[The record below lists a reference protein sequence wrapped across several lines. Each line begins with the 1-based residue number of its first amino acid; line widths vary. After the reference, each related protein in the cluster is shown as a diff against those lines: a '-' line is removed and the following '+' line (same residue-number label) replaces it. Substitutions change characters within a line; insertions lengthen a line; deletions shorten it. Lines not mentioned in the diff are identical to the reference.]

1 MPTAQSATQHGS
13 TFANW
18 AWLFPLTYVLHIAE
32 EYWGGESFPR
42 WISRVADVHLAANDF
57 LILNGIGLAL
67 MTAGILL
74 VSRWAVWRWTLTA
87 FGGVVLLNGA
97 SHAIA
102 SIITRSYSPGLVTGL
117 LCWVPLGVITLR
129 HEWRNAARPTFRT
142 GTLSAIGL
150 HTLIFFLVL
159 DT

>member
-1 MPTAQSATQHGS
+1 MPTAQSTRQAGS
-13 TFANW
+13 AFPNW
-18 AWLFPLTYVLHIAE
+18 TWLFPVTYILHIGE
-32 EYWGGESFPR
+32 EYWGGEGFPR
-42 WISRVADVHLAANDF
+42 WISRVAGVHLTADHF
-57 LILNGIGLAL
+57 LILNCIGLVL
-67 MTAGILL
+67 MTAGIGL
-74 VSRWAVWRWTLTA
+74 VSQWAVWRWTLTA